1 MSIAHDYRKA
11 MRTCKIYNSYF
22 IFATEK
28 TKAIKSKKLEFKKEN
43 LWIANAKK

>member
-1 MSIAHDYRKA
+1 MIIEKLCRPVKYIIIILFSPLK
-11 MRTCKIYNSYF
+11 
-22 IFATEK
+22 K